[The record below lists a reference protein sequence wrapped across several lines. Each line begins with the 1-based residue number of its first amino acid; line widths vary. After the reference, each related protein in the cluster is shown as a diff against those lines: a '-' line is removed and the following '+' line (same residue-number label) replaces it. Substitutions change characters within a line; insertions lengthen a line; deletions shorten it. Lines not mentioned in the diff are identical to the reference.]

1 MDGSS
6 YAYYMVLNRAARKEA
21 DTRLGQLRRSVS
33 IHVFTHRFEDSL
45 SREVRQLAEELAEV
59 SSRVSVE
66 ISEATESGDLLRK
79 FRLDTIPAL
88 VLTTKDA
95 PEIRIY
101 GLPLVYGFDLL
112 LDLLISLGSLAEPK
126 PELVSFLQSHSDRAP
141 RAPVSIDLLVS
152 RYQPASVEAAA
163 VLWRLIKAEK
173 AGFGT
178 EHCIASIRITEDFPQ
193 WIHRTDASN
202 LPCLHLESRET
213 LSWPFSDELIAE
225 KALFGHK

>member
-1 MDGSS
+1 
-6 YAYYMVLNRAARKEA
+6 MVLNRAARKEA
-21 DTRLGQLRRSVS
+21 DLRLGQLRRSVS

-45 SREVRQLAEELAEV
+45 SREVRQLAEELAEL

-95 PEIRIY
+95 PEIRVY

-112 LDLLISLGSLAEPK
+112 LDILLGLGSLVEPK
-126 PELVSFLQSHSDRAP
+126 QELVNFLKNHEGQAP
-141 RAPVSIDLLVS
+141 RAPVPMDLIIS
-152 RYQPASVEAAA
+152 RYQAASIEAAA
-163 VLWRLIKAEK
+163 ALWRLVKAEK
-173 AGFGT
+173 AGLGT
-178 EHCIASIRITEDFPQ
+178 DHSIASIRIVEDFPH
-193 WIHRTDASN
+193 WIHRSDALH
-202 LPCLHLESRET
+202 LPCLYMESGQT
-213 LSWPFSDELIAE
+213 LSWPFTDELIAE